1 MTRQSR
7 TAIVLGVALVAAAVA
22 SYGVYEAVTKMP
34 VRQVEMATVKTVV
47 AAKALPLGARITTD
61 SVKIVNWP
69 AKAPLQNGFTDV
81 NVVVDR
87 GLIAPVAENEPILEN
102 KLAPREAGVGLPP
115 SIPEGMRAMSVK
127 VDEVVGVAGF
137 VVPGTHVDVLAIVHP
152 SRNYEDR
159 VVTTV
164 VKNVQVLTAGTRIDQ
179 EKAAKDSKPIPS
191 TVVTLLVSPDD
202 AQKVALAQKDGD
214 IMLALRN
221 PLDTGVS
228 DVESIGTTGLLA
240 GSVDTK
246 APAPKAAPAPRR
258 SNPKP
263 AAPVALTPPPEA
275 PQYTVIAI
283 RGAKRTEEVVK

>member
-7 TAIVLGVALVAAAVA
+7 TAIVLGIALVAAAVA

-34 VRQVEMATVKTVV
+34 VKQVETATVPIVV
-47 AAKALPLGARITTD
+47 ASQAMPIGTRLTAEN
-61 SVKIVNWP
+61 VKLVNWP
-69 AKAPLQNGFTDV
+69 AKATVENGFS
-81 NVVVDR
+81 NVSAVLDR
-87 GLIAPVAENEPILEN
+87 GLVMPVAENEPIFDT

-152 SRNYEDR
+152 PQKYDEK

-179 EKAAKDSKPIPS
+179 EKAAKDAKPIPS

-202 AQKVALAQKDGD
+202 AQKVALAQKNGD
-214 IMLALRN
+214 VMLALRN
-221 PLDTGVS
+221 PLDTGQA
-228 DVESIGTTGLLA
+228 DVAPIGTTGLLGGPVVA
-240 GSVDTK
+240 P
-246 APAPKAAPAPRR
+246 PAPKAAPVVKRIVARP
-258 SNPKP
+258 
-263 AAPVALTPPPEA
+263 APVAVTVPPPPPA
-275 PQYTVIAI
+275 YTVIAI